1 MTTVI
6 NTISNKFSNLTTLM
20 SKNVSILHQFYIN
33 KKINNI
39 YNTNLNDIISNIT
52 NNIIEINTLL
62 KISSF
67 FEYYPLI
74 SPRIDDLRTFINKVI
89 ISIFISILEE
99 KVINY
104 RTIATMPG
112 GGGGGVNSGGGSGGG
127 GGGGSGGSGGSASI
141 YDLTTPYNKNKNIQF
156 IINNNFKLQS
166 INVLTFE
173 GNSLDMEN
181 LYYINFVF
189 RYITFK
195 INRVINMFNFI
206 IKTYY

>member
-104 RTIATMPG
+104 KNIATMPG
-112 GGGGGVNSGGGSGGG
+112 GGDGVNGGVNGGVGSSGVNSGGG
-127 GGGGSGGSGGSASI
+127 I

>member
-1 MTTVI
+1 
-6 NTISNKFSNLTTLM
+6 M
-20 SKNVSILHQFYIN
+20 SKNVSILQQFYIN

-62 KISSF
+62 KTSSF

-74 SPRIDDLRTFINKVI
+74 YPRIDDLRTYVNKVI
-89 ISIFISILEE
+89 ISIFISILNEE
-99 KVINY
+99 INNY
-104 RTIATMPG
+104 KDIATMPDDDIVTNSVNNTN
-112 GGGGGVNSGGGSGGG
+112 GVNIINSV
-127 GGGGSGGSGGSASI
+127 
-141 YDLTTPYNKNKNIQF
+141 YDLTTPYNKNKNVQS
-156 IINNNFKLQS
+156 IINNSFKLQS
-166 INVLTFE
+166 INVLTFK
-173 GNSLDMEN
+173 GSILDMEN

-189 RYITFK
+189 RLTIFK

>member
-1 MTTVI
+1 MITVI
-6 NTISNKFSNLTTLM
+6 NTISNKFNNLITLM

-74 SPRIDDLRTFINKVI
+74 YSRIDELRTYVNKVI
-89 ISIFISILEE
+89 ISIFISILDD

-104 RTIATMPG
+104 TNIATIP
-112 GGGGGVNSGGGSGGG
+112 NSISNDDINKIN
-127 GGGGSGGSGGSASI
+127 SI
-141 YDLTTPYNKNKNIQF
+141 YDLTTPYNKNQNFQS
-156 IINNNFKLQS
+156 IITTNFKLQS
-166 INVLTFE
+166 VNVLTFE

-189 RYITFK
+189 RFITFK
-195 INRVINMFNFI
+195 INRIINMFNFI

>member
-6 NTISNKFSNLTTLM
+6 NTISNKFNNLITLM
-20 SKNVSILHQFYIN
+20 SSNISILQQFYIN

-62 KISSF
+62 KTSSF

-74 SPRIDDLRTFINKVI
+74 FPRIDDLRTYINKVI

-99 KVINY
+99 KVVNY
-104 RTIATMPG
+104 RSLATMPNINNDDIV
-112 GGGGGVNSGGGSGGG
+112 VN
-127 GGGGSGGSGGSASI
+127 SI
-141 YDLTTPYNKNKNIQF
+141 YDLTTPYNQNKDIQF
-156 IINNNFKLQS
+156 IINNEFKLQS
-166 INVLTFE
+166 VNVLTFE
-173 GNSLDMEN
+173 GNSLDIEN
-181 LYYINFVF
+181 IYRINFIF

-195 INRVINMFNFI
+195 INRIINMFNFI
-206 IKTYY
+206 IKTFYKIPSS

>member
-1 MTTVI
+1 MITVI
-6 NTISNKFSNLTTLM
+6 NTISNKFNNLITLM

-74 SPRIDDLRTFINKVI
+74 YSRIDELRTYVNKVI
-89 ISIFISILEE
+89 ISIFISILDN

-104 RTIATMPG
+104 TNIATIP
-112 GGGGGVNSGGGSGGG
+112 NSISNDDINKIN
-127 GGGGSGGSGGSASI
+127 SI
-141 YDLTTPYNKNKNIQF
+141 YDLTTPYNKNQNFQS
-156 IINNNFKLQS
+156 IITTNFKLQS
-166 INVLTFE
+166 VNVLTFE

-189 RYITFK
+189 RFITFK
-195 INRVINMFNFI
+195 INRIINMFNFI

>member
-6 NTISNKFSNLTTLM
+6 NTISTKFNNLISLM
-20 SKNVSILHQFYIN
+20 SKNVSILHQLYIN

-52 NNIIEINTLL
+52 NNIIEINMLL

-74 SPRIDDLRTFINKVI
+74 SPRIDDLRTYINKVI
-89 ISIFISILEE
+89 ISIFISILKE

-104 RTIATMPG
+104 KNIATMPNT
-112 GGGGGVNSGGGSGGG
+112 VNGSNVNG
-127 GGGGSGGSGGSASI
+127 I

-156 IINNNFKLQS
+156 IVNNKFKLQS
-166 INVLTFE
+166 INILTFE
-173 GNSLDMEN
+173 GNILNMEN
-181 LYYINFVF
+181 LYYINFIF

-195 INRVINMFNFI
+195 INRIINMFNFI

>member
-6 NTISNKFSNLTTLM
+6 NTINTISSKFNSLTVLM
-20 SKNVSILHQFYIN
+20 SKNISILQQFYIN

-52 NNIIEINTLL
+52 NNIIEINILL
-62 KISSF
+62 KTSSF

-74 SPRIDDLRTFINKVI
+74 YPRIDDLRTYINKII
-89 ISIFISILEE
+89 ISIFISILNE
-99 KVINY
+99 KSNNY
-104 RTIATMPG
+104 KDIATMPDMITNNEG
-112 GGGGGVNSGGGSGGG
+112 IN
-127 GGGGSGGSGGSASI
+127 SI
-141 YDLTTPYNKNKNIQF
+141 YDLTTPYNKNKNIQS
-156 IINNNFKLQS
+156 IINNSFKLQS
-166 INVLTFE
+166 VNVLTFK
-173 GNSLDMEN
+173 GSILDMEN

-189 RYITFK
+189 RLTIFK

>member
-6 NTISNKFSNLTTLM
+6 NTISNKFNNLTNIM

-74 SPRIDDLRTFINKVI
+74 SPCIDDLRTYINKVI

-104 RTIATMPG
+104 RPLATMPD
-112 GGGGGVNSGGGSGGG
+112 VGGSGGG
-127 GGGGSGGSGGSASI
+127 GGGSV

-189 RYITFK
+189 RFLTFK